1 MRNLAS
7 FFVILA
13 FSASVHAGEIVLEY
27 QRADNMMAA
36 SGKPSASL
44 GTESVSINAGDFV
57 EFETDWK
64 YEKTKGTSNKRY
76 GSHLRVAKNNSEH
89 VLTLFLRFG
98 PTDDRQEILMPGVS
112 KTYKADL
119 IAVEASPQP
128 LSKGD
133 LAKRCIFEYRRAD
146 NAGNQVGLPSNSLG
160 VESVTMRPGERVLFD
175 TNWAN
180 EKKKGTPSKRYGSHL
195 RRAVNKGE
203 GTVVKVRAISNFA
216 SLVGQNVARG
226 MLAIIRQ
233 ADPNGTRLD
242 YDQPADFKSDLVS
255 VDCLLK

>member
-1 MRNLAS
+1 MSSTL
-7 FFVILA
+7 
-13 FSASVHAGEIVLEY
+13 SAPFTLPHRTPAAAQAMLRLLRHLQHGTLEL
-27 QRADNMMAA
+27 QLPD
-36 SGKPSASL
+36 
-44 GTESVSINAGDFV
+44 
-57 EFETDWK
+57 
-64 YEKTKGTSNKRY
+64 

-180 EKKKGTPSKRYGSHL
+180 EKKKGIT
-195 RRAVNKGE
+195 
-203 GTVVKVRAISNFA
+203 
-216 SLVGQNVARG
+216 
-226 MLAIIRQ
+226 
-233 ADPNGTRLD
+233 
-242 YDQPADFKSDLVS
+242 
-255 VDCLLK
+255 